1 MPWLNAQVIFIIDK
15 HTLINNCV
23 NITKDIVYQSV
34 YLMYTSTT
42 DVIIIKNQFYW
53 LKDNHMT

>member
-1 MPWLNAQVIFIIDK
+1 MVK

-34 YLMYTSTT
+34 YLMYTPTT